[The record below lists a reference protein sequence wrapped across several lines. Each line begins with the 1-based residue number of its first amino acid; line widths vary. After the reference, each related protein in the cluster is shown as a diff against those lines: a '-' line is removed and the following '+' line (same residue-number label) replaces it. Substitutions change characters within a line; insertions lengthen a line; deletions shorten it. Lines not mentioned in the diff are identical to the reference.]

1 MKQAFV
7 ILISKKTGEMD
18 MSMDFELKMDAKTM
32 GKFLLRYNYTKA
44 TGLFGILLG
53 LASVVAVI
61 AKWDLWSANQRV
73 VWLVIAVL
81 FLVVQPLTLVRKGK
95 RQSEQQKRQEPLFC
109 HIDEEGLTVTQGEAS
124 SACKWENV
132 RKIVYGRDVV
142 YLFTSAIYATI
153 ITAESCEGRFDE
165 LVAFL
170 KEKKKK

>member
-1 MKQAFV
+1 MN
-7 ILISKKTGEMD
+7 
-18 MSMDFELKMDAKTM
+18 MDFELKIDAKTM

-53 LASVVAVI
+53 LASLVALTV
-61 AKWDLWSANQRV
+61 KWDLWNANQRV
-73 VWLVIAVL
+73 VWLVIAFL
-81 FLVVQPLTLVRKGK
+81 FLVAQPLTLVRKGK
-95 RQSEQQKRQEPLFC
+95 RQLEQDKMQEPLFC
-109 HIDEEGLTVTQGEAS
+109 HVDEEGLTVKQGEAS

-142 YLFTSAIYATI
+142 YIFTSAIYATI

>member
-1 MKQAFV
+1 MN
-7 ILISKKTGEMD
+7 
-18 MSMDFELKMDAKTM
+18 MDFELKVDAKTM

-53 LASVVAVI
+53 LASLVALTV
-61 AKWDLWSANQRV
+61 KWDLWNANQRV
-73 VWLVIAVL
+73 VWLVIAFL
-81 FLVVQPLTLVRKGK
+81 FLVAQPLTLVRKGK
-95 RQSEQQKRQEPLFC
+95 RQLEQDKMQEPLFC
-109 HIDEEGLTVTQGEAS
+109 HVDEEGLTVKQGEAS

-142 YLFTSAIYATI
+142 YIFTSAIYATI